1 MIGIPVA
8 ASRAANRFGAWLR
21 VPALSAPQ
29 AARVMTMIALAALC
43 IVPAVAIDR
52 VVKYPKATMRFW
64 QEAWLRQPELDEL
77 FAKSIGL
84 REDRRFRGSALFY
97 TNQYDEFLTMDGLW
111 AAGVPTA
118 NEYSQLVTPQS
129 MYFINRL
136 FGRDLR
142 YELNWFRPWTGN
154 GDFELLF
161 KTLPALGVRYVAGY
175 ERLPLPE
182 TEHLVSIALP
192 RRPILGEPGNW
203 LVYELGNVNV
213 GNYSPTGV
221 TVAETAAE
229 ILGSL
234 RAPGFDY
241 RNQVILSAPAQVSL
255 LPARGAHMSVV
266 RGGLRVAAQ
275 SDGTSLLLL
284 PQQFS
289 HCLRAHDDR
298 VRLVRAD
305 LIMTGLIF
313 TGSVDTDISYDY
325 GILSPR
331 CRRADFADM
340 KQLQIKLAGP

>member
-1 MIGIPVA
+1 
-8 ASRAANRFGAWLR
+8 
-21 VPALSAPQ
+21 
-29 AARVMTMIALAALC
+29 
-43 IVPAVAIDR
+43 
-52 VVKYPKATMRFW
+52 
-64 QEAWLRQPELDEL
+64 
-77 FAKSIGL
+77 
-84 REDRRFRGSALFY
+84 
-97 TNQYDEFLTMDGLW
+97 
-111 AAGVPTA
+111 VPTA

-142 YELNWFRPWTGN
+142 YELNWFRTWTGN
-154 GDFELLF
+154 GDFALLF
-161 KTLPALGVRYVAGY
+161 KTLPALGLRYVAGY

-182 TEHLVSIALP
+182 TEHLQSIVLP

-221 TVAETAAE
+221 TVAETARE
-229 ILGSL
+229 ILGSM
-234 RAPGFDY
+234 RAPAFDY
-241 RNQVILSAPAQVSL
+241 RNQVVLSAPIGITL
-255 LPARGAHMSVV
+255 LPARDARMSIV
-266 RGGLRVAAQ
+266 RGGLHVAAQ
-275 SDGTSLLLL
+275 SDGASLLLL

-313 TGSVDTDISYDY
+313 SGSVDTDISYDY

-331 CRRADFADM
+331 CRRGDFADIRE
-340 KQLQIKLAGP
+340 LQIKLGGP